1 MAPIDNDARSA
12 AVAASRE
19 LTTAAVMYHATV
31 AERLGLGPADEKA
44 LDLLRRHGSLSAGEL
59 ASLTGLAPASI
70 TALVDRLVAKKLAR
84 RRSSPDDGRRTLVE
98 PTPEAETLLRE
109 QFADLVASIEDL
121 FDDYTGGALALVT
134 EVLLAMAER
143 QRDATARL
151 ARAPAPTRAR
161 RRSMR

>member
-1 MAPIDNDARSA
+1 MASTKNEARTA

-59 ASLTGLAPASI
+59 ATLTGLAPASI
-70 TALVDRLVAKKLAR
+70 TALVDRLVAKRLAR
-84 RRSSPDDGRRTLVE
+84 RRPSPDDGRRTLIE
-98 PTPEAETLLRE
+98 PTPEAETLLHE

-121 FDDYTGGALALVT
+121 FDRYTSGALALVT

-143 QRDATARL
+143 QRGATARL
-151 ARAPAPTRAR
+151 ARTPASARAR
-161 RRSMR
+161 RRSTG